1 MLASQTSA
9 FHSRCLRNKGG
20 EFFVLI
26 SSRLWLLI
34 AYVKIKSLLRIS
46 PQPSDYSS
54 ISSLWQ
60 QPSDAVPLI
69 EFFSDRNRNSEV
81 KPLPCHSH
89 NDYWRKVPLFDALA
103 YGCAS
108 VEADIWLPLPP
119 AEDRVEFGEK
129 IVNIELQVGHVR
141 DELTV
146 DRTLDSLYLAP
157 LFRMFYERTSPDDG
171 STSGIFESSPS
182 TTLVLLLDFKSST
195 DPSAVW
201 RALQI
206 HLVTFREFGWLT
218 HWDREQNRRITRP
231 LTIVVTGD
239 ARFEDV
245 IASPY
250 RDVFYDAPLEKL
262 ATDSRYNASNSY
274 YTSASLG
281 ALVGK
286 VGLGRSLNGAQMN
299 KLEDATGLA
308 KEKGL
313 VSRIWGTP
321 SWPIGTRNRV
331 WEQMLEVG
339 VDVLNVDEFE
349 TATKKDWRLCKVAGV
364 DLCT

>member
-1 MLASQTSA
+1 MLI
-9 FHSRCLRNKGG
+9 
-20 EFFVLI
+20 V
-26 SSRLWLLI
+26 
-34 AYVKIKSLLRIS
+34 YVKIKSLLRIS

-54 ISSLWQ
+54 ISSLWE

-69 EFFSDRNRNSEV
+69 EFFSDRNHNSEA

-108 VEADIWLPLPP
+108 VEADVWLPLPP
-119 AEDRVEFGEK
+119 AKDRVEFGEK
-129 IVNIELQVGHVR
+129 IMNIELQVGHVR

-157 LFRMFYERTSPDDG
+157 LFRMFYERSSPDDG
-171 STSGIFESSPS
+171 STSGIFKSSPS
-182 TTLVLLLDFKSST
+182 TTLVLLIDFKSSA

-206 HLVTFREFGWLT
+206 HLITFREFGWLT
-218 HWDREQNRRITRP
+218 HWDREQNKRITRP

-239 ARFEDV
+239 ALFGDV
-245 IASPY
+245 TASPHS
-250 RDVFYDAPLEKL
+250 DVFYDAPLEKL

-274 YTSASLG
+274 YTSASLA
-281 ALVGK
+281 ALVGNI
-286 VGLGRSLNGAQMN
+286 GLGRSLNGAQIN

-313 VSRIWGTP
+313 ISRIWGTP

-364 DLCT
+364 DLCI